1 MLVLLVAGALL
12 GPALADAIDVPL
24 DSMGAQLLLS
34 LGVSFILFHGGL
46 QLSTRVL
53 SRVAV
58 GLTLLAIPGV
68 ILTAVI
74 AGAVAAIA
82 FGLPLTS
89 GLLIG
94 AVLARPIRRSSSR
107 SSSGSACGRRCR
119 RRSSRSRRSTIPT
132 GAVLALAVQA
142 SSSPGARRSRN
153 RSRTSSSTSSISTAI
168 GVVFGVVL
176 SAAVSSRR
184 AGIWRESAAI
194 AVMAVISAG
203 YFSIDTAGGS
213 GYLGA
218 FLAGLIVG
226 NMEQLRLAMHSEHER
241 DMRVLVSTVADVMVM
256 FVFITLG
263 ANIPWSDIRSELVPA
278 LAVVFALI
286 LLARPLTVLLC
297 LVPDRR
303 GSWSREEL
311 VFLAWTRETGVVPAA
326 LAGIMVG
333 LHVPD
338 ANLIVITVALAII
351 VTLSVQS
358 TTKRWL
364 ARRLR
369 LVDTIPAGGAAS
381 GRRHARGRSVGA
393 MSIRAKLYTAIVVVV
408 AGLALT
414 AGVGIAAMSHLGDRF
429 DVVERA
435 SNARALALQLKFDVT
450 DFNGWQTAYG
460 YDNGKSRPTYL
471 ASFAKFKRTSRSRGH
486 SCGSRRSR
494 RFSTASSARRTP
506 SRDSMTRRGRRC
518 RLRGRTRSSGSF
530 SGRSSSSSNA
540 PQRPRRRWRHSRP
553 RRPPRRTR
561 RSRTP
566 GRMRCDFSSC
576 AASAPGYSCSS
587 SSSLHPISPAVRRP
601 SWTTVA
607 RPRRTKPDCPS
618 ARTRPLPA
626 RAGSRPFSSTNCELA
641 LGNDP
646 PPPGGAESPAAMS
659 KPRLQT

>member
-1 MLVLLVAGALL
+1 MTVKDVILTIAIMLGAGLVCQLIADFARVPRMLVLLVAGALL
-12 GPALADAIDVPL
+12 GPAVSDAIDVPL

-46 QLSTRVL
+46 QLSTQVL

-68 ILTAVI
+68 VFTAFI
-74 AGAVAAIA
+74 AGTVAALV

-94 AVLARPIRRSSSR
+94 AVLAPTDPAILIPLFERLGLRPKISQTIIAE
-107 SSSGSACGRRCR
+107 SALND
-119 RRSSRSRRSTIPT
+119 PT
-132 GAVLALAVQA
+132 GAVLALAVSGVVISGSA
-142 SSSPGARRSRN
+142 SLTQPLQDFVVN
-153 RSRTSSSTSSISTAI
+153 LLISTAL

-194 AVMAVISAG
+194 AVMAVIAVS

-226 NMEQLRLAMHSEHER
+226 NMEQLGLAMHSEHER
-241 DMRVLVSTVADVMVM
+241 DMRVLVSTVADVMVI
-256 FVFITLG
+256 FVFLMLG
-263 ANIPWSDIRSELVPA
+263 ANIPWSDIRTELAPA

-286 LLARPLTVLLC
+286 LLARPFTVFLC

-303 GSWSREEL
+303 GSWSREEI

-369 LVDTIPAGGAAS
+369 LIDTIIPPGPVPADG
-381 GRRHARGRSVGA
+381 
-393 MSIRAKLYTAIVVVV
+393 T
-408 AGLALT
+408 
-414 AGVGIAAMSHLGDRF
+414 
-429 DVVERA
+429 
-435 SNARALALQLKFDVT
+435 
-450 DFNGWQTAYG
+450 
-460 YDNGKSRPTYL
+460 
-471 ASFAKFKRTSRSRGH
+471 
-486 SCGSRRSR
+486 
-494 RFSTASSARRTP
+494 
-506 SRDSMTRRGRRC
+506 
-518 RLRGRTRSSGSF
+518 
-530 SGRSSSSSNA
+530 
-540 PQRPRRRWRHSRP
+540 
-553 RRPPRRTR
+553 
-561 RSRTP
+561 
-566 GRMRCDFSSC
+566 
-576 AASAPGYSCSS
+576 
-587 SSSLHPISPAVRRP
+587 PAVG
-601 SWTTVA
+601 V
-607 RPRRTKPDCPS
+607 
-618 ARTRPLPA
+618 PA
-626 RAGSRPFSSTNCELA
+626 R
-641 LGNDP
+641 
-646 PPPGGAESPAAMS
+646 
-659 KPRLQT
+659 